1 MGPCESVCRVGG
13 WNLEKFS
20 CLMVEVRLKPTP
32 ILLGFSFDL
41 QEHKSHNNAALVMDH
56 LSLL

>member
-1 MGPCESVCRVGG
+1 
-13 WNLEKFS
+13 
-20 CLMVEVRLKPTP
+20 MVEVRLKPTP

-56 LSLL
+56 SSETTVAMEIDGPTNGRTDMGRC

>member
-1 MGPCESVCRVGG
+1 M
-13 WNLEKFS
+13 FS
-20 CLMVEVRLKPTP
+20 CLMADVRLKPTP

-56 LSLL
+56 IRIRGSEEGSDTEINL

>member
-1 MGPCESVCRVGG
+1 MA
-13 WNLEKFS
+13 
-20 CLMVEVRLKPTP
+20 EVRLKPTP

-56 LSLL
+56 IWAYGHMGAAR